1 MKSIIVAGLLLGCA
15 HGVQA
20 APYANVEANQSIVD
34 GEVST
39 AVDIHVGTEGSF
51 DGGSW
56 YVQGGPVLIDAETDE
71 VELSGKAGGS
81 LAVSEGL
88 DIYGE
93 LSFVTGDD
101 LAVGTKAGVKY
112 VF

>member
-20 APYANVEANQSIVD
+20 APFANVEANQSIVD

-39 AVDIHVGTEGSF
+39 AIDLHVGTEGSF
-51 DGGSW
+51 AGGSW
-56 YVQGGPVLIDAETDE
+56 YVQGGPVLIDAATEE

-81 LAVSEGL
+81 LAVSDEMS
-88 DIYGE
+88 IYGE
-93 LSFVTGDD
+93 LSFVTGED

>member
-39 AVDIHVGTEGSF
+39 AVDVHVGTEGSF
-51 DGGSW
+51 AGGSW
-56 YVQGGPVLIDAETDE
+56 YVQGGLLIDAATEE

-81 LAVSEGL
+81 LAVSDEL
-88 DIYGE
+88 SIYGE
-93 LSFVTGDD
+93 LSFVTGED

>member
-20 APYANVEANQSIVD
+20 APYANVEANQSYVD

-51 DGGSW
+51 AGGSW
-56 YVQGGPVLIDAETDE
+56 YVQGGPVLIDGATEE

-81 LAVSEGL
+81 LAVSDEL
-88 DIYGE
+88 SIYGE
-93 LSFVTGDD
+93 LSFLTGTD

>member
-1 MKSIIVAGLLLGCA
+1 MKSIIIAGLLLGCA

-20 APYANVEANQSIVD
+20 SPYANVEANQSIVD

-39 AVDIHVGTEGSF
+39 AIDLHVGTEGSF
-51 DGGSW
+51 ANGAW
-56 YVQGGPVLIDAETDE
+56 YVQGGPVLIDAATEE

-81 LAVSEGL
+81 LVVNDELSV
-88 DIYGE
+88 YGE
-93 LSFVTGDD
+93 LSFVTGEE